1 MDLGIGGK
9 QAFVCASSQGLG
21 LACATA
27 LAAEG
32 VNITL
37 NGRYEQKLAQA
48 ASALRQ
54 RFPQVAVTTVTAD
67 LTQPA
72 GRASILAAW
81 PKSDSLVTNNACPQP
96 GVLAD

>member
-21 LACATA
+21 LACAAA

-32 VNITL
+32 VNVTL

-67 LTQPA
+67 LTQSA
-72 GRASILAAW
+72 GRAAILAAW
-81 PKSDSLVTNNACPQP
+81 PKNRHSGDQ
-96 GVLAD
+96 